1 MSLYNIN
8 NIDYNKDNKTLEL
21 YNDDKL
27 ICVLLMNDWV
37 EKVLIKAILNYENK
51 KYLRFVDENEIIR

>member
-1 MSLYNIN
+1 MILYSIN
-8 NIDYNKDNKTLEL
+8 NIGYNKDNKTLEF

-27 ICVLLMNDWV
+27 IYDLPMNDDV
-37 EKVLIKAILNYENK
+37 EKILIKAILNYENK